1 MSKNKH
7 IKVDLRQSSQ
17 QNLRPSVPVPAV
29 QPIPDLILNFHTG
42 TKVYTMTIPS
52 AEMGRVAELL
62 CELMKM
68 KGIKHSLEEKPR

>member
-1 MSKNKH
+1 MAKNKH
-7 IKVDLRQSSQ
+7 IKV
-17 QNLRPSVPVPAV
+17 NLGQPAKAPTPPALP
-29 QPIPDLILNFHTG
+29 PIPDLIMNFSDG
-42 TKVYTMTIPS
+42 TKIYTLRIPS